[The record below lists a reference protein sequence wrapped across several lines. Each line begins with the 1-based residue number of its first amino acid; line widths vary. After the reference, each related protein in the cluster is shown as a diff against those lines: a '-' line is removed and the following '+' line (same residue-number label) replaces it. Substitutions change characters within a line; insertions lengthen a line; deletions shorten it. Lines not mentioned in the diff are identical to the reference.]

1 MRGLSILCNGDANAC
16 TTLLAIKK
24 GLFIVCLM
32 LLLSM
37 LTMADATQAFSEN
50 CKFLLD
56 GCDVDVKSQPVPASR
71 TPESVPD
78 TGDKYWLHN
87 RSRMVLHASGAA
99 RKFIYQ
105 VPREGLAEV
114 GVKNGSILFEGERRG
129 DRYIGTAYI
138 FSSNCGKLSYEVSGP
153 VSDDDR
159 KVTLYGRRPRVNSNC
174 QTVERADDV
183 LVFTYQGRD

>member
-1 MRGLSILCNGDANAC
+1 
-16 TTLLAIKK
+16 
-24 GLFIVCLM
+24 M

-37 LTMADATQAFSEN
+37 LTIGDVTQAFSEN

-56 GCDVDVKSQPVPASR
+56 GCDVEVKSQPVP
-71 TPESVPD
+71 TTIPH

-87 RSRMVLHASGAA
+87 RSRMVLYANGAA

-138 FSSNCGKLSYEVSGP
+138 FSSSCGKLSYEVSGP
-153 VSDDDR
+153 VSDDDH
-159 KVTLYGRRPRVNSNC
+159 KVTLYGRRPRVNGNC

-183 LVFTYQGRD
+183 LVFTYQGP